1 MKRALTYI
9 LSLLLLA
16 AAVQVAAQQSEGSK
30 IIAQFQYPDLKWSV
44 PEVGKEV
51 QRTVLDNGLIVYLME
66 DHRLPMLSVT
76 ALVRCG
82 EAYVSEQDMAIP
94 EITGDVMRTGGT
106 THIPPDSLNALM
118 ESIGGSLESS
128 IGYDNGRATLSVMS
142 KDTDLGMELLADL
155 LRNPAFPQ
163 DKIDLN
169 KDQMKTDIKR
179 RNDDPRSIL
188 SREFSHLLYGD
199 HPEGRILEWAE
210 VKPVTRQD
218 LVDYHGRYFVPN
230 NIMIGITG
238 DFDSGE
244 MLSLVKKYFGDW
256 EKRDVELPAIP
267 AVKAKPKPG
276 VFLIRKDINQAN
288 IRFGHLGI
296 DRDNPDR
303 YAVSVMN
310 YILGGGSFTSRM
322 TSKVRSD
329 KGLAYSVG
337 SRYDIDQPDE
347 GTFYAYCYTKS
358 RTTHMAMR
366 LMLDEVARIRQGEV
380 SDEELASA
388 KDSYI
393 NRFVFDFTSPEQ
405 IVSRLMSLE
414 FDNRPPDLLKNYI
427 DNIRKVTREDVLRVA
442 RKYLRPGDITFV
454 VVGNPDTF
462 EKPLDDFGPITTIEL
477 TDPKLD

>member
-1 MKRALTYI
+1 MKRYLTYI
-9 LSLLLLA
+9 FSLPLLA
-16 AAVQVAAQQSEGSK
+16 AAVQVSAQQSEGAK
-30 IIAQFQYPDLKWSV
+30 IIAQFKYPDLKWSV
-44 PEVGKEV
+44 PEVGKDV
-51 QRTVLDNGLIVYLME
+51 QRTVLDNGMIVYLME
-66 DHRLPMLSVT
+66 DHRLPLLNVT
-76 ALVRCG
+76 VLVRCG
-82 EAYVSEQDMAIP
+82 EAYVPDKDMAIP

-106 THIPPDSLNALM
+106 THIAPDSLNELL

-142 KDTDLGMELLADL
+142 KDTDLGMQLLADL
-155 LRNPAFPQ
+155 LRNPAFPE
-163 DKIDLN
+163 DKIDLK
-169 KDQMKTDIKR
+169 KDQMKTDLKR
-179 RNDDPRSIL
+179 RNDDPRGIL
-188 SREFSHLLYGD
+188 RREFSHLVYGD

-218 LVDYHGRYFVPN
+218 LIAYHDTYFVPN

-238 DFDSGE
+238 DFNSDQI
-244 MLSLVKKYFGDW
+244 LSLVKKYFGDW
-256 EKRDVELPAIP
+256 KKQEVSLPPIP
-267 AVKAKPKPG
+267 SVDATPKPG
-276 VFLIRKDINQAN
+276 VFLVRKDINQAN

-329 KGLAYSVG
+329 EGLAYSVG
-337 SRYDIDQPDE
+337 SRYDINQPDE

-358 RTTHMAMR
+358 RTAHKAMR
-366 LMLDEVARIRQGEV
+366 LMLDEVERIRQGEV

-393 NRFVFDFTSPEQ
+393 NSFVFDFTSPQQ

-442 RKYLRPGDITFV
+442 QKYLRPKDITFV
-454 VVGNPDTF
+454 VVGNPDNF

-477 TDPKLD
+477 TAPDLN

>member
-1 MKRALTYI
+1 MKRYATYM

-16 AAVQVAAQQSEGSK
+16 AAVHVSAQQSEGAK
-30 IIAQFQYPDLKWSV
+30 IISHFQYPDLKWSV

-51 QRTVLDNGLIVYLME
+51 QRTVLDNGLTVYLME
-66 DHRLPMLSVT
+66 NHRLPLLNVT

-82 EAYVSEQDMAIP
+82 EAYVPMKDMAIP

-106 THIPPDSLNALM
+106 THIAPDSLNGLL

-142 KDTDLGMELLADL
+142 KDTELGMKLLADL
-155 LRNPAFPQ
+155 LRNPAFPE
-163 DKIDLN
+163 DKIDLK

-179 RNDDPRSIL
+179 RNDDPRGIL
-188 SREFSHLLYGD
+188 RREFSHIIYGD
-199 HPEGRILEWAE
+199 HPEGRILEWAGI
-210 VKPVTRQD
+210 KPVTRQE
-218 LVDYHGRYFVPN
+218 LIDYHDRYFVPN

-238 DFDSGE
+238 DFDSNQI
-244 MLSLVKKYFGDW
+244 LSLVKKYFGDW
-256 EKRDVELPAIP
+256 QKKEVDLPPIP
-267 AVKAKPKPG
+267 PVNETPKPG
-276 VFLIRKDINQAN
+276 VYLVRKDINQTN

-310 YILGGGSFTSRM
+310 FILGGGSFSSRM

-329 KGLAYSVG
+329 EGLAYSVG
-337 SRYDIDQPDE
+337 TRYSIDEPDE
-347 GTFYAYCYTKS
+347 GTFYAYCYTKA
-358 RTTHMAMR
+358 RTTHKAMR
-366 LMLDEVARIRQGEV
+366 LMLDEVERIRQGEV
-380 SDEELASA
+380 SAEELASA

-393 NRFVFDFTSPEQ
+393 NRFVFDFTSPDQ
-405 IVSRLMSLE
+405 IVNRLMSLE
-414 FDNRPPDLLKNYI
+414 FDHRPPDLLKNYI

-442 RKYLRPGDITFV
+442 RKYLRPQDITFV

-462 EKPLDDFGPITTIEL
+462 EKPLDDFGPITTIDL
-477 TDPKLD
+477 TEPKLD